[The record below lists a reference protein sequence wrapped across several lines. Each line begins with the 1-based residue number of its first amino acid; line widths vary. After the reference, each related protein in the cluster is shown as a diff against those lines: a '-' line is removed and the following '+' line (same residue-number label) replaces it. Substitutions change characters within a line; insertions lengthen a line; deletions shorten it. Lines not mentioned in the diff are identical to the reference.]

1 MRRSISLEAVMIRGI
16 IFDFDGLIVDT
27 EWAVYQSW
35 VELFEAFG
43 AELPLDQWTAIIG
56 TSEHEHFDPFVVL
69 EQQVGKLP
77 DHQNLRQQRRQREL
91 ALVRAQPVLP
101 GVEGYLRE
109 ARLQDLKLGIASS
122 SDRQWV
128 LGNLARLGLLE
139 YFDVVHT
146 SDDVERT
153 KPDPTLYQL
162 ALHSLEIEPKETFV
176 LEDSPNGI
184 TAAKRAGI
192 YTVAV
197 PNLLTASLKLDHAD
211 LLLDSLSQMPLA
223 DLIEVVENHWSDQ
236 TIRTSARG

>member
-1 MRRSISLEAVMIRGI
+1 MRRTISLEAVMIRGI
-16 IFDFDGLIVDT
+16 IFDFDGLIIDT
-27 EWAVYQSW
+27 EWSVYQSW

-56 TSEHEHFDPFVVL
+56 TSEHEHFDPFAVL
-69 EQQVGKLP
+69 EQQVGELP

-91 ALVRAQPVLP
+91 ALVHVQPVLP

-122 SDRQWV
+122 SDHQWV
-128 LGNLARLGLLE
+128 TGNLARLGLLE

-146 SDDVERT
+146 SDDVKRT
-153 KPDPTLYQL
+153 KPDPALYYLTLR
-162 ALHSLEIEPKETFV
+162 SLGLLPNETFV

-192 YTVAV
+192 YAVAV
-197 PNLLTASLKLDHAD
+197 PNPLTARLKLDHAD
-211 LLLDSLSQMPLA
+211 LLLESLSQMPLA
-223 DLIEVVENHWSDQ
+223 DLIGMVENHWHD
-236 TIRTSARG
+236 RTLRSST